1 MPLHD
6 RDYMRPSPS
15 PSPRWLPG
23 WTPWHWIIGLNILM
37 FALQSLGLLSDD
49 GATGHKLGVSIQ
61 ALMEGRFW
69 TLFTYMFIHDE
80 PLHLIGNVLLIGFF
94 GYQLQALVGGRSF
107 LLIYIVSGIIG
118 AAVQMVTDHFAST
131 GRDPDIIGAS
141 ACFCGIMMAYAS
153 ILPNENIMERIYFI
167 LPVNARLWT
176 LAVALMIFEFTL
188 GCSALLWEFA
198 AEHWG
203 RNAYFAHVGGA
214 LAGWNYVRLMGYG
227 GNPMTYEQ
235 LWRERQQARR
245 APRLEVARI
254 RRERAT
260 PEFDEAAIRRS
271 RQEPGRNAMPIMDD
285 VDRIL
290 DKINTHGLDS
300 LSDDERSTLDTAS
313 RDLQRQSNASNRK
326 R

>member
-1 MPLHD
+1 
-6 RDYMRPSPS
+6 
-15 PSPRWLPG
+15 
-23 WTPWHWIIGLNILM
+23 M
-37 FALQSLGLLSDD
+37 FILQSLGLLSDD

-61 ALMEGRFW
+61 SLMEGRFW
-69 TLFTYMFIHDE
+69 TLFTYMFVHDE

-107 LLIYIVSGIIG
+107 LLIYIVSGIVG
-118 AAVQMVTDHFAST
+118 ALVQMIVDHFGSS
-131 GRDPDIIGAS
+131 GRNPDIIGAS

-167 LPVNARLWT
+167 LPVNARLWS
-176 LAVALMIFEFTL
+176 LAVMLMAFEFVL
-188 GCSALLWEFA
+188 GCSALLWEFG

-214 LAGWNYVRLMGYG
+214 LAGWYYVRLMGYG

-235 LWRERQQARR
+235 LWRERQNVRR
-245 APRLEVARI
+245 PPRREVARI
-254 RRERAT
+254 RRERAM

-271 RQEPGRNAMPIMDD
+271 RQEPGRNTMPIMDD

-290 DKINTHGLDS
+290 DKISMHGMDS
-300 LSDDERSTLDTAS
+300 LSDEERTTLDIAS
-313 RDLQRQSNASNRK
+313 RDLKRQPSRNKA
-326 R
+326 